1 MEFSIKTL
9 FDQAAEKLKEIA
21 EKAAGPAPRPA
32 SMVEGEAG
40 WEPASSRMDHASML
54 APSRQRMR

>member
-1 MEFSIKTL
+1 MEFSIKIL

-40 WEPASSRMDHASML
+40 W
-54 APSRQRMR
+54 